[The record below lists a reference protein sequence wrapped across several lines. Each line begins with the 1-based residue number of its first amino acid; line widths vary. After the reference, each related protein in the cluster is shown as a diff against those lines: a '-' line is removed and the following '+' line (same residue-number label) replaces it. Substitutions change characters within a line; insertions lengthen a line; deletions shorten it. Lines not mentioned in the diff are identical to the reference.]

1 MSPSQWEQVKDW
13 FERLSEAPRE
23 ERDRALAEL
32 EDRVVAEE
40 ARRLLNLNAESFNE
54 VDRLQPPVEWVKDVV
69 DLRAFRKDDVAAER
83 FRIVR
88 FIAAGGMGEVY
99 EAEDAALNERVAVKT
114 LRPELALTDTA
125 FARFKQEIQLSRRVT
140 HPNVCRIHDLWQHRA
155 PGGRT
160 VHFLTMELLEGE
172 TLAARLERD
181 GKLAPEVA
189 LGILRQMVE
198 GLEAAHAAGV
208 VHRDLKPSN
217 VMMVG
222 ERVVITD
229 FGLSRSLSA
238 VGLTATGGA
247 LGTPAYMAPEQIEG
261 GEIGPATDVYSLG
274 VLLYELVTGVLPF
287 RGGSA
292 MALAVKKLRE
302 TPAPPSSLV
311 EGLPA
316 SWDRGI
322 LGCLAQDAGARFQS
336 ARAVLA
342 EVEGS
347 TRTAL
352 PRKKKLLGTW
362 QRTAAMVG
370 IAVVV
375 SLLPW
380 RGLWSGHRP
389 TAEAQRWYDRGVTA
403 LHEEAPYQARLLLE
417 KAVAADPQF
426 PGAHARLAQAL
437 AELDMADRAREALLR
452 ADGLRDEPGGLTDA
466 VRHFV
471 LRDFGE
477 SAKLFARLGAG
488 LDTAKALAMNGA
500 VDEAIAR
507 YEGLVKAEPENAAAW
522 LQLGVLR
529 HRLRQWSGALEAYG
543 KAEEVFRL
551 RGNLEGLTAVALRRS
566 ETLILT
572 KDLAR
577 SEEDLRGVMEM
588 ARATK
593 YEYLEAVTLA
603 RLGTVAARGGKFGEA
618 REIAGKVGA
627 MARGVGYS
635 QLQAHSY
642 FDLGYAY
649 HAQFKYEE
657 ALEAYLTS
665 LRIAEEE
672 RLQRA
677 AAGARLRVAEVLVR
691 LKRGGEALE
700 YLRAAEEYYRTTRDP
715 QSVLT
720 ARMVRVDAQIAE
732 GKNEEAWREARASYE
747 EVVKSGR
754 AGEVAPVLLRVAHL
768 AIVRG
773 DFLLV
778 FEIQAQ
784 VRGTFERL
792 RQKGLLVR
800 LLLNEMELRIHSGDF
815 KEARKLRAE
824 AVGRIAELG
833 ADGKTELQKLQ
844 EKDTIFAIAEER
856 AEEALRL
863 VREVPKSVGLTRA
876 QLETEALLLAG
887 RAREAEDLAT
897 RTVREM
903 NPKEDVTDRTAM
915 RCVLARTQIAATR
928 FGAAAETARGAL
940 AEGGDASKTLI
951 RLRCAIVLQK
961 ALEGAKDAGAAEAR
975 VRARRELETFT
986 AGWPTEFKSM
996 FLNRPDMRR
1005 YLTEEK

>member
-1 MSPSQWEQVKDW
+1 MTPSQWEQVKEW
-13 FERLSEAPRE
+13 FDRLSEAPRE

-125 FARFKQEIQLSRRVT
+125 FVRFKQEIQLSRRVT

-172 TLAARLERD
+172 TLAARLERE
-181 GKLAPEVA
+181 GKLAPDVA
-189 LGILRQMVE
+189 LGILRQMAE

-352 PRKKKLLGTW
+352 PRKKRAFGSW
-362 QRTAAMVG
+362 QRMAGVAVLTVLAAV
-370 IAVVV
+370 
-375 SLLPW
+375 LPLRW
-380 RGLWSGHRP
+380 LSGGYRP

-403 LHEEAPYQARLLLE
+403 LHEESPYQARLLLE

-477 SAKLFARLGAG
+477 SAKLFARAGAG
-488 LDTAKALAMNGA
+488 LDTAKALALNGA
-500 VDEAIAR
+500 VDEATAR
-507 YEGLVKAEPENAAAW
+507 YEGLLKAEPENAAAW

-529 HRLRQWSGALEAYG
+529 HRLRQWAGALEAYG
-543 KAEEVFRL
+543 KAEEAFRL
-551 RGNLEGLTAVALRRS
+551 RVNLEGLTAVALRRS

-577 SEEDLRGVMEM
+577 SEEDLRAVMEM

-618 REIAGKVGA
+618 REIAGRVGQ

-635 QLQAHSY
+635 QLQAQSY
-642 FDLGYAY
+642 FDLGFAY
-649 HAQFKYEE
+649 HSQFKYEE

-677 AAGARLRVAEVLVR
+677 AAAARLRVAEVLVR
-691 LKRGGEALE
+691 LKKGGEALE
-700 YLRAAEEYYRTTRDP
+700 YLRAAEEYYRGTRDP

-754 AGEVAPVLLRVAHL
+754 AGEVAPVLLRVAHM

-773 DFLLV
+773 DFPIV
-778 FEIQAQ
+778 FAIQAQ
-784 VRGTFERL
+784 VRETYEKL
-792 RQKGLLVR
+792 RQKGQLVR
-800 LLLNEMELRIHSGDF
+800 LLLNEMGLRIASGDF
-815 KEARKLRAE
+815 QTARTLRTE
-824 AVGRIAELG
+824 AVRRISDLGGDGAKENQLLQRWDAEL
-833 ADGKTELQKLQ
+833 
-844 EKDTIFAIAEER
+844 AIAEGRGED
-856 AEEALRL
+856 ALRL
-863 VREVPKSVGLTRA
+863 IHKIPRAVGFDRA
-876 QLETEALLLAG
+876 RLEAEALLLVG
-887 RAREAEDLAT
+887 RAQEGESLAA
-897 RTVREM
+897 RTVQEM
-903 NPKEDVTDRTAM
+903 DPKEDITDRTEM
-915 RCVLARTQIAATR
+915 RCTVAR
-928 FGAAAETARGAL
+928 ARMAGRKFL
-940 AEGGDASKTLI
+940 
-951 RLRCAIVLQK
+951 
-961 ALEGAKDAGAAEAR
+961 GAAEAAREALADGGAESQALVRMACAMVLHRSLAEAKDPGAPAAR
-975 VRARRELETFT
+975 VHARRELDTLT
-986 AGWPTEFKSM
+986 ASWPAELRNM
-996 FLNRPDMRR
+996 FLARPDLRR
-1005 YLTEEK
+1005 YMEEEN